1 MKVET
6 IKKGKKNTYIL
17 TIDKKKFV
25 LYDDLIVKY
34 CLLPKKELTIKEL
47 ESIQKENNNLEAYY
61 VALKLIAN
69 RLRTKKE
76 IKNSLSKKEFPASS
90 IQNAIEKL
98 EKEGYIKEEN
108 YIKAYLNDAFHFSN
122 DGPYKIKR
130 KLVDLG
136 NSEEKIENELNNISK
151 KDWLQKLEK
160 LFSKKATSNHKEG
173 INKWRP
179 KCEMYFYNLGY
190 PKDWIEEISQKQVW
204 EEQKNL
210 IEKEYN
216 KLYQKW
222 SRKLRG
228 EELKFQLKR
237 KLYEKGFTKEQIQ
250 QLLEN
255 K

>member
-90 IQNAIEKL
+90 IQKAIEKL
-98 EKEGYIKEEN
+98 
-108 YIKAYLNDAFHFSN
+108 
-122 DGPYKIKR
+122 
-130 KLVDLG
+130 
-136 NSEEKIENELNNISK
+136 
-151 KDWLQKLEK
+151 
-160 LFSKKATSNHKEG
+160 
-173 INKWRP
+173 
-179 KCEMYFYNLGY
+179 
-190 PKDWIEEISQKQVW
+190 
-204 EEQKNL
+204 
-210 IEKEYN
+210 
-216 KLYQKW
+216 
-222 SRKLRG
+222 
-228 EELKFQLKR
+228 
-237 KLYEKGFTKEQIQ
+237 
-250 QLLEN
+250 
-255 K
+255 